1 MIPNDPALTFAV
13 TLKRWFASNGW
24 PQKITDD
31 WARDV
36 NNSTGPWA
44 SQVCNAM
51 KASGYNP
58 KAEFFLA
65 LGTFNQVVADQEL
78 LAIKD
83 VKLKDRLTGASPLC
97 LDNGQPYGG
106 AEFWSLYAGL
116 IEPPEAFIKKEEM
129 TQEDVDALCHA
140 MQDNFR
146 QVSLKYMVSRPEAWE
161 LVKEAVLKF
170 ADDRDVFV
178 SPDDLQLM
186 QETLAGL
193 IDWTPETLVPTLQRY
208 ADGDPLVGAFHA
220 LLGDDVKK
228 QQPIDLS
235 RRRSA
240 PRLRNRIT
248 SSD

>member
-36 NNSTGPWA
+36 GNPTGPWA

-65 LGTFNQVVADQEL
+65 LGTFNKVVADQEL
-78 LAIKD
+78 LAITD
-83 VKLKDRLTGASPLC
+83 TKLKDRLTDAKPL
-97 LDNGQPYGG
+97 LLENGQPYSG

-116 IEPPEAFIKKEEM
+116 IEPPEALTEKAEM
-129 TQEDVDALCHA
+129 TQDDVDALVHQ

-146 QVSLKYMVSRPEAWE
+146 QVSLKYMVSRAEAWE
-161 LVKEAVLKF
+161 MVKQAVIDFGLQNQIHIP
-170 ADDRDVFV
+170 ADDI
-178 SPDDLQLM
+178 QLM
-186 QETLAGL
+186 QETAGRNPL
-193 IDWTPETLVPTLQRY
+193 SGHLKPWAQR
-208 ADGDPLVGAFHA
+208 
-220 LLGDDVKK
+220 
-228 QQPIDLS
+228 
-235 RRRSA
+235 
-240 PRLRNRIT
+240 
-248 SSD
+248 